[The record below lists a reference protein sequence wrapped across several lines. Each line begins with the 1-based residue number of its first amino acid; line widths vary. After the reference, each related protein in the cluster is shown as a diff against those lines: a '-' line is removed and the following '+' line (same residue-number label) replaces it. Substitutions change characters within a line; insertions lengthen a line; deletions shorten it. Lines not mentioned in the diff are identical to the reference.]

1 MPHPLVPDAPEAVN
15 ADVWQAYAAHHLR
28 RGTVVEE
35 AERIDWGFPGRGP
48 DDAFLGDLKGRRVL
62 DLGCGRARHAARLV
76 RAHGAEV
83 DAVDS
88 APGQIARARARYGCL
103 PGLRLG
109 HADAVAHL
117 CAAQP
122 YDVVYSVNAVP
133 FVDPRRLL
141 PALAT
146 ALAPGGTLC
155 FSVLHTNSRGDGP
168 SSEVVARPETL
179 LFAGSG
185 EATVRMWVL
194 TPEVW
199 EELLTDQCGSA
210 PPRPPAGVRR
220 LPPPRSTGDSPP
232 PRSATR
238 TSPAGSPP
246 PRPRRVPPAASP

>member
-62 DLGCGRARHAARLV
+62 DLGCGTARHAARLV

-103 PGLRLG
+103 PRLRLG
-109 HADAVAHL
+109 HADA
-117 CAAQP
+117 
-122 YDVVYSVNAVP
+122 
-133 FVDPRRLL
+133 
-141 PALAT
+141 
-146 ALAPGGTLC
+146 
-155 FSVLHTNSRGDGP
+155 VLHTNSRGDGP

-220 LPPPRSTGDSPP
+220 LPPPRSTGDSTAAPKRDEDFASWFAAP
-232 PRSATR
+232 TAETCASGSVTVITDVATTSAATNDGQALPE
-238 TSPAGSPP
+238 TAGPVGIDG
-246 PRPRRVPPAASP
+246 R